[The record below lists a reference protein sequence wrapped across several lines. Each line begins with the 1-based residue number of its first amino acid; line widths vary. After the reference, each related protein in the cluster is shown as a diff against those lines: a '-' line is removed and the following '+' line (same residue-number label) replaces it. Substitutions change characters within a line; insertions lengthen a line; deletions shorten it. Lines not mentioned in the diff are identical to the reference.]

1 MGLEA
6 RRRRKVLKLAI
17 AGKGGVGKTTLA
29 SLLARLYAA
38 EGHTVLAIDANP
50 DANLGTALG
59 ITQDELRR
67 ITPIAEMKELIEER
81 TGGKPGTTG
90 GFFKLNPKV
99 DDIPERFSVKKDGVK
114 LLVMGTVKK
123 GGSGCICPESTL
135 LKNLLNHLMLRRS
148 EVVILDMDAGVEHLG
163 RGTAASV
170 NAFIVVV
177 EPGQRSIET
186 AKAVKRLAQDI
197 GIKKCYVVG
206 NKIASDADRQFITEN
221 LPDFELLGYISF
233 NPKIAEADRKG
244 ISPYD
249 NDAKVVSE
257 VKIIKERL
265 EAISR

>member
-1 MGLEA
+1 M
-6 RRRRKVLKLAI
+6 LKLAI

-38 EGHTVLAIDANP
+38 EGNTVLAIDANP

-99 DDIPERFSVKKDGVK
+99 DDIPDRFSVKKDGVK
-114 LLVMGTVKK
+114 LLIMGTVKK

-148 EVVILDMDAGVEHLG
+148 EVVILDMDAGIEHLG

-177 EPGQRSIET
+177 EPGQRSVET

-197 GIKKCYVVG
+197 GINKCYVVG

-249 NDAKVVSE
+249 NDTKVVSE
-257 VKIIKERL
+257 VKAIKERL

>member
-1 MGLEA
+1 M
-6 RRRRKVLKLAI
+6 LKLAI
-17 AGKGGVGKTTLA
+17 TGKGGVGKTTLS

-38 EGHTVLAIDANP
+38 EGVTVLAIDANP

-59 ITQDELRR
+59 ISANELRR
-67 ITPIAEMKELIEER
+67 VTPIAEMKELIEER

-90 GFFKLNPKV
+90 GFFKINPKV
-99 DDIPERFSVKKDGVK
+99 DDIPERFSVKKDGIR
-114 LLVMGTVKK
+114 LLVIGSVKK
-123 GGSGCICPESTL
+123 GGSGCMCPESAL
-135 LKNLLNHLMLRRS
+135 LRNLLNHLILRKS
-148 EVVILDMDAGVEHLG
+148 EVVIMDMDAGIEHLG
-163 RGTAASV
+163 RATAASV

-186 AKAVKRLAQDI
+186 AKAVKRLANDI

-206 NKIASDADRQFITEN
+206 NKIASEADRQFITEN
-221 LPDFELLGYISF
+221 LPDFELLGYICF

-249 NDAKVVSE
+249 NDPRVVSE
-257 VKIIKERL
+257 VKAIKERL